1 MKDNFDLR
9 AYISSKRILNEDFN
23 PVINEDT
30 DLFRQR
36 LRESIHGI
44 LTEKKKPKTKK
55 EKIDPMD
62 IDIDS
67 AFTKDQPMDDENIP
81 PIEDDKI
88 SMDDYEQPSARPVDN
103 TGNEKPG
110 FSKEEQEI
118 QNSLKVAYDHAET
131 IGDQKLATQIANT
144 LKYFVKTHIV
154 AGQI

>member
-9 AYISSKRILNEDFN
+9 AYISSKRILNEDFS

-30 DLFRQR
+30 DMFRLR

-44 LTEKKKPKTKK
+44 LTEKKKTKNKK

-67 AFTKDQPMDDENIP
+67 AFTKEQPEDENIP
-81 PIEDDKI
+81 PIEDDKMP
-88 SMDDYEQPSARPVDN
+88 MDNHEQPSARPVDN

-144 LKYFVKTHIV
+144 LKFFVSTHIV

>member
-36 LRESIHGI
+36 LRGSIHGI
-44 LTEKKKPKTKK
+44 LTEKKKTKK
-55 EKIDPMD
+55 KKKIDPMD

-67 AFTKDQPMDDENIP
+67 AFTKDQPEDENIP
-81 PIEDDKI
+81 SIDDEEI
-88 SMDDYEQPSARPVDN
+88 PMDDNEQGMANPVN
-103 TGNEKPG
+103 TMSNEKPG

-118 QNSLKVAYDHAET
+118 QNSLKVAFDHAET
-131 IGDQKLATQIANT
+131 IGDQKLATQIGNT
-144 LKYFVKTHIV
+144 LKFFVSTHIV

>member
-1 MKDNFDLR
+1 
-9 AYISSKRILNEDFN
+9 
-23 PVINEDT
+23 
-30 DLFRQR
+30 
-36 LRESIHGI
+36 
-44 LTEKKKPKTKK
+44 
-55 EKIDPMD
+55 MD

-88 SMDDYEQPSARPVDN
+88 PMDDYEQPSARPVDN
-103 TGNEKPG
+103 SNNEKPG

-144 LKYFVKTHIV
+144 LKFFVSTHIV
-154 AGQI
+154 AGQV